1 MLQDLAT
8 QASTVLA
15 TASMLFFLAVYA
27 VVFVQVVRAR
37 TDDLDVHARM
47 ALDPPSPKAT
57 EGRPLPNAM
66 EGRPSPEAVESRR
79 LTDRSQDAAPQGVR

>member
-27 VVFVQVVRAR
+27 VVLVQVVRAR

-47 ALDPPSPKAT
+47 ALDDAPEPPRARALDT
-57 EGRPLPNAM
+57 
-66 EGRPSPEAVESRR
+66 
-79 LTDRSQDAAPQGVR
+79 AAQE

>member
-15 TASMLFFLAVYA
+15 TVSMLFFLAVYA
-27 VVFVQVVRAR
+27 VVLVRVVRAR

-47 ALDPPSPKAT
+47 ALDDPPSPEPT
-57 EGRPLPNAM
+57 ES
-66 EGRPSPEAVESRR
+66 E
-79 LTDRSQDAAPQGVR
+79 DAALQGSR